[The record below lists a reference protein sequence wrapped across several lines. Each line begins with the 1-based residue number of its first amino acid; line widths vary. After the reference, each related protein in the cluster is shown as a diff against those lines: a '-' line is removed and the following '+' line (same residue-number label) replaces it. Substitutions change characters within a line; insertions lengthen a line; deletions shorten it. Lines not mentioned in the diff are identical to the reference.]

1 MWARNPDYKKFP
13 AVACYNK
20 GYRLANPANVD
31 AVASVKFELG
41 LLNTEYV
48 ASLHYR
54 HDTFPKTLLT
64 LKSYDCMYIQ
74 GPNQFFTDSE
84 GGFINVSLHSSFFT

>member
-13 AVACYNK
+13 AAACYNK

-48 ASLHYR
+48 DDLIHHRQTAKNSAN
-54 HDTFPKTLLT
+54 
-64 LKSYDCMYIQ
+64 IQ
-74 GPNQFFTDSE
+74 K
-84 GGFINVSLHSSFFT
+84 L